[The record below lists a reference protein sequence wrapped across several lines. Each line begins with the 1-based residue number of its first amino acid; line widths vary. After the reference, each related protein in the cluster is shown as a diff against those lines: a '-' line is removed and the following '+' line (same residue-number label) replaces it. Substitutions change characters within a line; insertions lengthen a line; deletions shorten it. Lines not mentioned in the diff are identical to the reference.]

1 MGVQIL
7 TVSIRNSWKWKAI
20 QGRVRASL
28 YYREVAVMLTCFQQ
42 AWGEG
47 GLRSPWPLLPNPSL
61 AISHPCQQLQAKNH
75 PKAAI

>member
-1 MGVQIL
+1 
-7 TVSIRNSWKWKAI
+7 
-20 QGRVRASL
+20 
-28 YYREVAVMLTCFQQ
+28 MLTCFQQ